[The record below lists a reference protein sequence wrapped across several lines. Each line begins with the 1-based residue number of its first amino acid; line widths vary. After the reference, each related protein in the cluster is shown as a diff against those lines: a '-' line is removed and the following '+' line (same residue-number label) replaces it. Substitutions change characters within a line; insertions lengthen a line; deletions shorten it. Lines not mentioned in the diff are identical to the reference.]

1 MVVRPSKGGAFGHA
15 VRLSRQ
21 LQARGYDAAI
31 CGPHGHLANGLD
43 VPIFDVEIP
52 RRPHLIHHP
61 AAVAR
66 IGSVFRRYAPDVVH
80 AHGSQGGVAARLAR
94 VAKPET
100 PLVFS
105 PHNFAFTNYFTNPAE
120 RAAYRSIEVALAP
133 LATRFLCVCEA
144 ECRVAAKV
152 APRRR
157 LRVVHN
163 GIEPLRPAAPGAEL
177 AALADAGPLIGVV
190 AEMQPPKGLRS
201 MIAAMPM
208 ILDARPEATLVIA
221 GDGPE
226 RVDLE
231 AEIADLGIGERVRLL
246 GSIDGVAGL
255 IGASDVYVQPGWS
268 ESFPYSVL
276 EAMSLAAPIVAT
288 DVGGVGEA
296 IEDGVTGRLVASKD
310 PAALAAATLDL
321 LADREPARR
330 LGEAARERMMSS
342 FRLDQMVEGTLDVYR
357 EVGLR

>member
-15 VRLSRQ
+15 VRLSRE
-21 LQARGYDAAI
+21 LRARGYDAAI
-31 CGPHGHLANGLD
+31 CGPHGHLADALD
-43 VPIFDVEIP
+43 VPIFDVAIP

-61 AAVAR
+61 TAVAR
-66 IGSVFRRYAPDVVH
+66 IGSVFRRYAPDVIH

-94 VAKPET
+94 VAMPET

-105 PHNFAFTNYFTNPAE
+105 PHNFAFTNYFTNRVE
-120 RAAYRSIEVALAP
+120 RGVYRSIEVALAR

-144 ECRVAAKV
+144 ECRAAATV

-163 GIEPLRPAAPGAEL
+163 GIEPLQPAAPDAEL
-177 AALADAGPLIGVV
+177 SALASAGPLIGVV

-201 MIAAMPM
+201 MVAAMPR
-208 ILDARPEATLVIA
+208 ILAARPDATLVIA

-246 GSIDGVAGL
+246 GSVDGVAGL
-255 IGASDVYVQPGWS
+255 IGAADVYVQPGWS

-296 IEDGVTGRLVASKD
+296 VEDGVTGRLVASKD
-310 PAALAAATLDL
+310 PAALAAATLEL
-321 LADREPARR
+321 LADRELAGR
-330 LGEAARERMMSS
+330 LGEAARDRMMSR
-342 FRLDQMVEGTLDVYR
+342 FRLDQMVEGTLEVYG

>member
-15 VRLSRQ
+15 VRLSRE
-21 LQARGYDAAI
+21 LIARGYEAAI
-31 CGPHGHLANGLD
+31 CGPHGHLSEGLD
-43 VPIFDVEIP
+43 VPVFDVAIP
-52 RRPHLIHHP
+52 RRPHLVHHP
-61 AAVAR
+61 TAVAR
-66 IGSVFRRYAPDVVH
+66 IGSIFRRYAPDVIH

-94 VAKPET
+94 VARPEK

-105 PHNFAFTNYFTNPAE
+105 PHNFAFTNYFTNPVE
-120 RAAYRSIEVALAP
+120 RGLYRSIEVALAP

-144 ECRVAAKV
+144 ERRVAATV
-152 APRRR
+152 APKSR

-163 GIEPLRPAAPGAEL
+163 GIEPLRATAPDPAL
-177 AALADAGPLIGVV
+177 AALSRRGPLIGVV
-190 AEMQPPKGLRS
+190 AEMQPPKGLS
-201 MIAAMPM
+201 SLIAAMPE
-208 ILDARPEATLVIA
+208 ILAARPDATLAIA

-231 AEIADLGIGERVRLL
+231 AEIADLGVGGQVLLL

-310 PAALAAATLDL
+310 PSALARAALDL
-321 LADREPARR
+321 LANRQAARR
-330 LGEAARERMMSS
+330 LGAAARERMMSR
-342 FRLDQMVEGTLDVYR
+342 FRLYQMVDGTLDVYR
-357 EVGLR
+357 EVGLP